1 MLSHYT
7 TINTLALILKTRKIR
22 FNRLDRVDDVSEG
35 SAFKDYD
42 LSKYIFVS
50 CWTKE
55 DLESIPQWHMYTDA
69 MQGARI
75 SFGDK
80 LFNYQ
85 PLDPSH
91 PLIQQDGEL
100 LSPIPFDSIF
110 NDNYIIP
117 PMFLNRANFE
127 RNVLYVPNPEEFYKD
142 VVDKKEKGNGLGEL
156 SIKMENLGFYKRDEW
171 KFQKEF
177 RFVLFILP
185 GVPIPNGNL
194 LDPKYIKDLS
204 NYMIYSIQNQ
214 IPPSIN
220 YFDVEIA
227 SDALEDLVVTLGPLC
242 DDSHR
247 VIVES
252 LLSQFAPKAKLKES
266 ALKGTI
272 RNPLR

>member
-7 TINTLALILKTRKIR
+7 TINTLALILKTRKMR
-22 FNRLDRVDDVSEG
+22 FNRLDRVDDVSES

-55 DLESIPQWHMYTDA
+55 DLESIPQWHMYTEA
-69 MQGARI
+69 MQGVRI
-75 SFGDK
+75 SFGDR

-85 PLDPSH
+85 SLDPSH
-91 PLIQQDGEL
+91 PLIQQEGEL

-110 NDNYIIP
+110 NDEYIIP
-117 PMFLNRANFE
+117 TIFLNPDYFE

-142 VVDKKEKGNGLGEL
+142 VVDKKEKENGLGEL
-156 SIKMENLGFYKRDEW
+156 SIDMKNLGVYKRDEW
-171 KFQKEF
+171 GFQKEF
-177 RFVLFILP
+177 RFILFIFP

-194 LDPKYIKDLS
+194 LDPKYIEDLS
-204 NYMIYSIQNQ
+204 NHMMHSIQNQ

-220 YFDVEIA
+220 YFDVEIE
-227 SDALEDLVVTLGPLC
+227 SSALENMIVTMGPLC

-247 VIVES
+247 IIVES

-272 RNPLR
+272 RKPLR

>member
-7 TINTLALILKTRKIR
+7 TINTLALILKTRKMR
-22 FNRLDRVDDVSEG
+22 FNRLDRVDDVSES

-55 DLESIPQWHMYTDA
+55 DLESIPQWHMYTEA
-69 MQGARI
+69 MQGVRI
-75 SFGDK
+75 SFGDR

-91 PLIQQDGEL
+91 PLIQQEGEL

-110 NDNYIIP
+110 NDEYIIP
-117 PMFLNRANFE
+117 TIFLNPDYFE

-142 VVDKKEKGNGLGEL
+142 VVDKKEKENGLGEL
-156 SIKMENLGFYKRDEW
+156 SIDMKNLGVYKRDEW
-171 KFQKEF
+171 GFQKEI
-177 RFVLFILP
+177 RFILFIFP

-194 LDPKYIKDLS
+194 LDPKYIVDLS
-204 NYMIYSIQNQ
+204 NHMMHSIQNQ

-220 YFDVEIA
+220 YFDVEIE
-227 SDALEDLVVTLGPLC
+227 SSALDNMLVTMGPLC

-247 VIVES
+247 IIVES

-272 RNPLR
+272 RKPLR